1 MAKFGAS
8 QEGDQVDGPPLVR
21 ALIVTGDRRTA
32 ALIGEM
38 LQASWSDGL
47 VVAHAGKLMDATQE
61 LLEHTASCV
70 LLDLSEHD
78 DRIAAVEQ
86 IRTAAPDVPIVVLAE
101 RADED
106 EAVIVVKAGAQD
118 YLVRSELS
126 PALLRRSVMYAIE
139 RKRLEAQ
146 LAHRALHD
154 ALTGLPNR
162 ALFLDRLGVALDR
175 SRRNNAS
182 IAVLFLDV
190 DNFKQIND
198 SLGHAAGDRLLSGLA
213 DRLQS
218 MLRPMDTVAR
228 FGGDEFTFLFEELT
242 NEREVI
248 LIAERIGR
256 AVRLPIHLEQG
267 DTTVTVSIGI
277 SIVTDPTMPADAV
290 IREADSAMY
299 RAKQLGR
306 SRYEL
311 FDETSRQRAIDRLEL
326 ESALRQALERSELRV
341 HFQPKLSFE
350 ASALRV
356 TGLEALLRWEHPSR
370 GMLAP
375 SEFLQLA
382 EDSGLMLEIGQYVL
396 AQSLHHLLIWREHRP
411 DLTVTVNV
419 SARQLEDMSFVTL
432 LAGQLTAAGVDP
444 RAVCLDITE
453 RAAARNPDVSV
464 RAVQALKALGVKIA
478 IDDFGTGSSS
488 LSNLKQLAIDSIK
501 IHESLVGGLGRD
513 PGEAP
518 LVRAVIELGHALGV
532 EVVAE
537 GVENDAQL
545 DQLRALGCDG
555 AHGFLLGRPVPEEEV
570 LGLLIPAGVPAAQL
584 RS

>member
-1 MAKFGAS
+1 MANFGAR
-8 QEGDQVDGPPLVR
+8 QLGDQLESELPVR

-38 LQASWSDGL
+38 LQATWSDGL
-47 VVAHAGKLMDATQE
+47 VVAHAGQLSDATHE
-61 LLEHTASCV
+61 LLEHAASCV
-70 LLDLSEHD
+70 LLDLAGLA
-78 DRIAAVEQ
+78 DRVAAVEQ
-86 IRTAAPDVPIVVLAE
+86 IRTAAPDVPIVVLAGH
-101 RADED
+101 ADED
-106 EAVIVVKAGAQD
+106 EAVLVVKAGAQD
-118 YLVRSELS
+118 YLVRSDLS
-126 PALLRRSVMYAIE
+126 PALLRRSLMYAIE
-139 RKRLEAQ
+139 RKRLETQ

-154 ALTGLPNR
+154 PLTGLPNR

-228 FGGDEFTFLFEELT
+228 FGGDEFTFLFEELSSD
-242 NEREVI
+242 REVI

-256 AVRLPIHLEQG
+256 AVRLPIHLEEG

-277 SIVTDPTMPADAV
+277 SIVTDPTMPAEAV

-311 FDETSRQRAIDRLEL
+311 FDETSRQRAVERIEL
-326 ESALRQALERSELRV
+326 EGALRTALQRGELRV
-341 HFQPKLSFE
+341 HYQPKLSL
-350 ASALRV
+350 SAGAVRM
-356 TGLEALLRWEHPSR
+356 TGLEALLRWQHPTR

-375 SEFLQLA
+375 GEFLQLA
-382 EDSGLMLEIGQYVL
+382 EDTGLMLEIGQFVL
-396 AQSLHHLLIWREHRP
+396 ARSLHQLMIWREHRP
-411 DLTVTVNV
+411 DLTITVNV

-432 LAGQLTAAGVDP
+432 LSRELAVARVEP
-444 RAVCLDITE
+444 HAVCLDITE
-453 RAAARNPDVSV
+453 RATSRNPDVSL
-464 RAVQALKALGVKIA
+464 RSVQALKTLGVQIA

-488 LSNLKQLAIDSIK
+488 LANLKQLAIDSIK

-532 EVVAE
+532 EVFAE
-537 GVENDAQL
+537 GVESEAQL
-545 DQLRALGCDG
+545 EQLRALGCDG
-555 AHGFLLGRPVPEEEV
+555 AHGYLLGRPVPEDEV
-570 LGLLIPAGVPAAQL
+570 LGLLVPTGERPAQL

>member
-8 QEGDQVDGPPLVR
+8 QEGDQVDAPTLVR

-38 LQASWSDGL
+38 LQASWSNGL
-47 VVAHAGKLMDATQE
+47 VVVHAGQLTDATHE
-61 LLEHTASCV
+61 LLEHAASCV
-70 LLDLSEHD
+70 LLDLSEHE

-101 RADED
+101 HADED
-106 EAVIVVKAGAQD
+106 EAVTVVKAGAQD
-118 YLVRSELS
+118 YLIRSELS
-126 PALLRRSVMYAIE
+126 PGLLRRAVMYAIE

-154 ALTGLPNR
+154 PLTGLPNR

-198 SLGHAAGDRLLSGLA
+198 SLGHAAGDRVLSGLA

-242 NEREVI
+242 SEREVI

-256 AVRLPIHLEQG
+256 AVRLPIHLEEA
-267 DTTVTVSIGI
+267 DTAVTVSIGI
-277 SIVTDPTMPADAV
+277 SIVTDPMMPAETV

-311 FDETSRQRAIDRLEL
+311 FDETSRQRAVDRLEL
-326 ESALRQALERSELRV
+326 EGALRQALERSELRV
-341 HFQPKLSFE
+341 HFQPKLSFG
-350 ASALRV
+350 AGSLRV
-356 TGLEALLRWEHPSR
+356 TGLEALLRWQHPSR

-375 SEFLQLA
+375 SDFLQLA
-382 EDSGLMLEIGQYVL
+382 EDSGLMFEIGQYVL
-396 AQSLHHLLIWREHRP
+396 AHSLHQLLIWREHWP
-411 DLTVTVNV
+411 DLTITINV

-444 RAVCLDITE
+444 HAVCLDITE
-453 RAAARNPDVSV
+453 RAASRNPEVSV
-464 RAVQALKALGVKIA
+464 RAVQALKALGVTIA
-478 IDDFGTGSSS
+478 IDDFGTGASS

-501 IHESLVGGLGRD
+501 IHESLVGALGRD
-513 PGEAP
+513 PGDAQ

-570 LGLLIPAGVPAAQL
+570 LALLSPGSVSPIRATN
-584 RS
+584 

>member
-1 MAKFGAS
+1 LAKFGAS
-8 QEGDQVDGPPLVR
+8 QEGDQVDAATLVR

-38 LQASWSDGL
+38 LQASWSNGL
-47 VVAHAGKLMDATQE
+47 VVAHAGQLTDATHE
-61 LLEHTASCV
+61 LLEHAASCV
-70 LLDLSEHD
+70 LLDLSEHE

-86 IRTAAPDVPIVVLAE
+86 IRTAAPDVPIIVLAE
-101 RADED
+101 HADED
-106 EAVIVVKAGAQD
+106 EAVTVVKAGAQD
-118 YLVRSELS
+118 YLIRSELS
-126 PALLRRSVMYAIE
+126 PALLRRAVKYAIE

-154 ALTGLPNR
+154 PLTGLPNR

-242 NEREVI
+242 SEREVI

-256 AVRLPIHLEQG
+256 AVRLPIHLEEA

-277 SIVTDPTMPADAV
+277 SIVTDPTMPAETV

-311 FDETSRQRAIDRLEL
+311 FDETSRQRAVDRLEL
-326 ESALRQALERSELRV
+326 EGALRQALERSELRV

-350 ASALRV
+350 AGALRV
-356 TGLEALLRWEHPSR
+356 TGLEALLRWQHPSR

-396 AQSLHHLLIWREHRP
+396 AHSLHQLLIWREHRP
-411 DLTVTVNV
+411 DLTITINV

-432 LAGQLTAAGVDP
+432 LAGQLTAVGVDP
-444 RAVCLDITE
+444 HAVCLDITE
-453 RAAARNPDVSV
+453 RAASHNPDVSV

-478 IDDFGTGSSS
+478 IDDFGTGASS

-501 IHESLVGGLGRD
+501 IHESLVGALGRD
-513 PGEAP
+513 SGDAL

-537 GVENDAQL
+537 GVENVAQL

-570 LGLLIPAGVPAAQL
+570 LALLSPGSGSPIPTP
-584 RS
+584 S

>member
-1 MAKFGAS
+1 LAKFGAS
-8 QEGDQVDGPPLVR
+8 QEGEQVDAPALIR

-32 ALIGEM
+32 SLIGEM

-47 VVAHAGKLMDATQE
+47 MVSYAGQLTDATHE

-70 LLDLSEHD
+70 LLDLSEHE

-106 EAVIVVKAGAQD
+106 EAVIVVKSGAQD

-126 PALLRRSVMYAIE
+126 PALLRRAVTYAIE

-154 ALTGLPNR
+154 PLTGLPNR

-190 DNFKQIND
+190 DNFKQVND

-242 NEREVI
+242 TEREVI

-256 AVRLPIHLEQG
+256 AVRLPIHLEEG

-277 SIVTDPTMPADAV
+277 SVVTDPTIPAEAV

-311 FDETSRQRAIDRLEL
+311 FDEISRQRAVDRLEL
-326 ESALRQALERSELRV
+326 EGALRQALERSELRV

-350 ASALRV
+350 AGALRV
-356 TGLEALLRWEHPSR
+356 TGLEALLRWQHPSR

-375 SEFLQLA
+375 SDFLQLA

-396 AQSLHHLLIWREHRP
+396 AHSLHQLLIWREHLP
-411 DLTVTVNV
+411 DLTISVNV

-432 LAGQLTAAGVDP
+432 LAGQLSATGVDP
-444 RAVCLDITE
+444 RAVCVDITE
-453 RAAARNPDVSV
+453 RATSRNPDISV
-464 RAVQALKALGVKIA
+464 RAVQALKALGVRIA

-488 LSNLKQLAIDSIK
+488 LSDLKQLAIDSIK

-518 LVRAVIELGHALGV
+518 LVRAVIDLGHALGV

-545 DQLRALGCDG
+545 DQLRALGCDA

-570 LGLLIPAGVPAAQL
+570 LALLSPGSGTPIGAPN
-584 RS
+584 

>member
-1 MAKFGAS
+1 M
-8 QEGDQVDGPPLVR
+8 LVR
-21 ALIVTGDRRTA
+21 ALTVTGDRRTA

-38 LQASWSDGL
+38 LQASWSHGL
-47 VVAHAGKLMDATQE
+47 VVAHAGQLTDARQE
-61 LLEHTASCV
+61 LLEHAASCV
-70 LLDLSEHD
+70 LLDLSEHE

-86 IRTAAPDVPIVVLAE
+86 IRTAAPEVPIVVLAE
-101 RADED
+101 HADED
-106 EAVIVVKAGAQD
+106 EAVTVVKAGAQD
-118 YLVRSELS
+118 YLIRSELS
-126 PALLRRSVMYAIE
+126 PALLRRAVMYAIE
-139 RKRLEAQ
+139 RKRLEAR

-154 ALTGLPNR
+154 SLTGLPNR

-198 SLGHAAGDRLLSGLA
+198 SLGHAAGDRVLSGLA

-242 NEREVI
+242 SEREVI

-256 AVRLPIHLEQG
+256 AVRVPIHLEEA
-267 DTTVTVSIGI
+267 DTAVTVSIGI
-277 SIVTDPTMPADAV
+277 SIVTDPTMPAETV

-311 FDETSRQRAIDRLEL
+311 FDETSRQRAVDRLEL
-326 ESALRQALERSELRV
+326 EGALRQALERSELRV

-350 ASALRV
+350 AGAARV
-356 TGLEALLRWEHPSR
+356 TGLEALLRWQHPSR

-396 AQSLHHLLIWREHRP
+396 AHSLHQLLIWREHWP
-411 DLTVTVNV
+411 DLTITINV

-432 LAGQLTAAGVDP
+432 LAGQLTATGVDP
-444 RAVCLDITE
+444 HAVCLDISE
-453 RAAARNPDVSV
+453 RAASHNPDVSV

-488 LSNLKQLAIDSIK
+488 LPNLKQLAIDSIK
-501 IHESLVGGLGRD
+501 IHESLVGALGRD
-513 PGEAP
+513 PGDAP

-555 AHGFLLGRPVPEEEV
+555 AHGFLLGRPVPEDEV
-570 LGLLIPAGVPAAQL
+570 LELLSPGSGSPVRAPN
-584 RS
+584 

>member
-1 MAKFGAS
+1 LAKFGAS
-8 QEGDQVDGPPLVR
+8 QEGEQVDGPTLVR
-21 ALIVTGDRRTA
+21 ALIATGDRRTA

-38 LQASWSDGL
+38 LQAGWSDGL
-47 VVAHAGKLMDATQE
+47 VVAHAGQPTDATHE
-61 LLEHTASCV
+61 LLEHKASCV

-78 DRIAAVEQ
+78 DWIAAVEQ
-86 IRTAAPDVPIVVLAE
+86 VSAADPDVPIIVLAE

-106 EAVIVVKAGAQD
+106 EAMVVVKAGAQD

-154 ALTGLPNR
+154 PLTGLPNR

-198 SLGHAAGDRLLSGLA
+198 TLGHAAGDRLLSGLA
-213 DRLQS
+213 DRLHA

-242 NEREVI
+242 SEREVI

-256 AVRLPIHLEQG
+256 AVRPPIHLEEG

-277 SIVTDPTMPADAV
+277 SIVTDPTMPAETV

-299 RAKQLGR
+299 RAKQLGH

-311 FDETSRQRAIDRLEL
+311 FDETSRQRALDRLEL
-326 ESALRQALERSELRV
+326 EGALRQALERSELRV
-341 HFQPKLSFE
+341 HFQPRLSFE
-350 ASALRV
+350 VGAPRV
-356 TGLEALLRWEHPSR
+356 TGFEALLRWQHPSR

-375 SEFLQLA
+375 GEFLQLA
-382 EDSGLMLEIGQYVL
+382 EDGGLMLEIGQYVV
-396 AQSLHHLLIWREHRP
+396 AHSLHHLLIWREHRP
-411 DLTVTVNV
+411 DLTITVNV

-432 LAGQLTAAGVDP
+432 LAGQLSVAGVDP
-444 RAVCLDITE
+444 SAVCLDITE

-464 RAVQALKALGVKIA
+464 RAVQALKALGVQIA
-478 IDDFGTGSSS
+478 LDDFGTGSSS
-488 LSNLKQLAIDSIK
+488 LANLEQLGIDSIK
-501 IHESLVGGLGRD
+501 IHESLVGDLGRD

-518 LVRAVIELGHALGV
+518 LVRALIELGHALGV

-555 AHGFLLGRPVPEEEV
+555 AHGFLLGRPVPEEDV
-570 LGLLIPAGVPAAQL
+570 LALLVPPGEHATQL
-584 RS
+584 RR

>member
-8 QEGDQVDGPPLVR
+8 QDGDQVDAPTLVR

-47 VVAHAGKLMDATQE
+47 VVAHAGQLTDATHE
-61 LLEHTASCV
+61 LLEHAASCV
-70 LLDLSEHD
+70 LLDLSEHE

-101 RADED
+101 HADED

-126 PALLRRSVMYAIE
+126 PVLLRRSVMYAIE

-154 ALTGLPNR
+154 TLTGLPNR

-242 NEREVI
+242 SEREVI

-256 AVRLPIHLEQG
+256 AVRLPIHLEEG

-277 SIVTDPTMPADAV
+277 SIVTDPTMPAEAV

-326 ESALRQALERSELRV
+326 EGALRRALERSELRV

-350 ASALRV
+350 AGALRV
-356 TGLEALLRWEHPSR
+356 TGLEALLRWQHPSR

-375 SEFLQLA
+375 GEFLQLA

-396 AQSLHHLLIWREHRP
+396 AHSLHQLLIWREHRP
-411 DLTVTVNV
+411 DLTITVNV

-432 LAGQLTAAGVDP
+432 LAGQLTAAGVDA

-453 RAAARNPDVSV
+453 RAASRNPDVSV

-488 LSNLKQLAIDSIK
+488 LSSLKQLAIDSIK

-555 AHGFLLGRPVPEEEV
+555 GHGFLLGRPVPEEDV
-570 LGLLIPAGVPAAQL
+570 LALLVPPGEHAAQL
-584 RS
+584 RR

>member
-1 MAKFGAS
+1 LAKFGAS
-8 QEGDQVDGPPLVR
+8 QEGEQVAAPVLIR

-32 ALIGEM
+32 SLIGEM

-47 VVAHAGKLMDATQE
+47 VVSYAGQLTDATHE

-70 LLDLSEHD
+70 LLDLSEHE

-106 EAVIVVKAGAQD
+106 EAVIVVKSGAQD

-126 PALLRRSVMYAIE
+126 PALLRRAVTYAIE

-154 ALTGLPNR
+154 PLTGLPNR

-190 DNFKQIND
+190 DNFKQVND

-242 NEREVI
+242 TEREVI

-256 AVRLPIHLEQG
+256 AVRLPIHLEEG

-277 SIVTDPTMPADAV
+277 SIVTDPTMPAEAV

-311 FDETSRQRAIDRLEL
+311 FDEISRQRAVDRLEL
-326 ESALRQALERSELRV
+326 EGALRQALERSELRV

-350 ASALRV
+350 AGALRV
-356 TGLEALLRWEHPSR
+356 TGLEALLRWQHPSR

-375 SEFLQLA
+375 SDFLQLA

-396 AQSLHHLLIWREHRP
+396 AHSLHQLLIWREHRP
-411 DLTVTVNV
+411 DLTITINV

-444 RAVCLDITE
+444 HAVCLDITE
-453 RAAARNPDVSV
+453 GAASRNPDVSV

-478 IDDFGTGSSS
+478 IDDFGTGASS

-513 PGEAP
+513 PGDAP
-518 LVRAVIELGHALGV
+518 LVRAVIEFGHALGV

-570 LGLLIPAGVPAAQL
+570 LALLSPSSVSPIRATN
-584 RS
+584 

>member
-8 QEGDQVDGPPLVR
+8 QDGEQIDAPTLVR

-32 ALIGEM
+32 SLIGEM

-47 VVAHAGKLMDATQE
+47 VVAHAGQLTDATHE
-61 LLEHTASCV
+61 LLEHAASCV
-70 LLDLSEHD
+70 LLDLSEHE

-86 IRTAAPDVPIVVLAE
+86 LRTAAPDVPIVVLAE

-106 EAVIVVKAGAQD
+106 EAVIVVKSGAQD

-126 PALLRRSVMYAIE
+126 PALLRRAVMYAIE

-154 ALTGLPNR
+154 PLTGLPNR

-242 NEREVI
+242 SEREVI

-256 AVRLPIHLEQG
+256 AVRPPIHLEEA
-267 DTTVTVSIGI
+267 DTEVTVSVGI
-277 SIVTDPTMPADAV
+277 SIVSDPTMAAEAV

-311 FDETSRQRAIDRLEL
+311 FDETSRQRAVDRLEL
-326 ESALRQALERSELRV
+326 EGALRQALDRSELRV
-341 HFQPKLSFE
+341 HFQPELSFE
-350 ASALRV
+350 AGALRV
-356 TGLEALLRWEHPSR
+356 TGLEALLRWQHPTR

-382 EDSGLMLEIGQYVL
+382 EDSGMMLEIGQYVL
-396 AQSLHHLLIWREHRP
+396 AHSLHQLLIWREHHP
-411 DLTVTVNV
+411 DLTITMNV

-432 LAGQLTAAGVDP
+432 LAGQLAAAGVDP

-453 RAAARNPDVSV
+453 RAASRNPDVSI
-464 RAVQALKALGVKIA
+464 RAVHALKALGVKIA

-555 AHGFLLGRPVPEEEV
+555 AHGFLLGRPVPEEQV
-570 LGLLIPAGVPAAQL
+570 LELLSPGAGRPITAPN
-584 RS
+584 

>member
-8 QEGDQVDGPPLVR
+8 QEGDRVDAPTLVR

-38 LQASWSDGL
+38 LQASWSNGL
-47 VVAHAGKLMDATQE
+47 VVAHAGQLTDARHE
-61 LLEHTASCV
+61 LLEHAASCV
-70 LLDLSEHD
+70 LLDLSEHE
-78 DRIAAVEQ
+78 DRVAAVEQ

-101 RADED
+101 HADED
-106 EAVIVVKAGAQD
+106 EAVTVVKAGAQD
-118 YLVRSELS
+118 YLIRSELS
-126 PALLRRSVMYAIE
+126 PALLRRAVMYAIE

-154 ALTGLPNR
+154 PLTGLPNR

-190 DNFKQIND
+190 DNFKQVND

-242 NEREVI
+242 SEREVI

-256 AVRLPIHLEQG
+256 AVRLPMHLEEA

-277 SIVTDPTMPADAV
+277 SIVTDPTMPAETV
-290 IREADSAMY
+290 IREADAAMY

-311 FDETSRQRAIDRLEL
+311 FDEISRQRAVDRLEL
-326 ESALRQALERSELRV
+326 EGALRQALERSELRV
-341 HFQPKLSFE
+341 HFQPELSFE
-350 ASALRV
+350 TGALRV

-375 SEFLQLA
+375 SEFLELA

-396 AQSLHHLLIWREHRP
+396 AHSLDQLLIWREHRP
-411 DLTVTVNV
+411 DLTITINV
-419 SARQLEDMSFVTL
+419 SARQLEDMSFVTI

-444 RAVCLDITE
+444 DAVCLDITE
-453 RAAARNPDVSV
+453 RAASRNPDVSV

-478 IDDFGTGSSS
+478 IDDFGTGPSS

-501 IHESLVGGLGRD
+501 IHESLVGGLGRE

-518 LVRAVIELGHALGV
+518 LVRGVIELGHALGV

-570 LGLLIPAGVPAAQL
+570 LALLSPGAGSPVRAPN
-584 RS
+584 

>member
-8 QEGDQVDGPPLVR
+8 QEGDQVDAPTLVR

-38 LQASWSDGL
+38 LQASWSNGL
-47 VVAHAGKLMDATQE
+47 VVAHAGQLTDATHE
-61 LLEHTASCV
+61 LLEHAASCV
-70 LLDLSEHD
+70 LLDLSEHE

-101 RADED
+101 HADED
-106 EAVIVVKAGAQD
+106 EAVTVVKAGAQD
-118 YLVRSELS
+118 YLIRSELS
-126 PALLRRSVMYAIE
+126 PALLRRAVMYAIE

-154 ALTGLPNR
+154 PLTGLPNR

-242 NEREVI
+242 SEREVI

-256 AVRLPIHLEQG
+256 AVRLPIHLEEA

-277 SIVTDPTMPADAV
+277 SIVTDPTMPAETV

-311 FDETSRQRAIDRLEL
+311 FDETSRQRAVDRLEL
-326 ESALRQALERSELRV
+326 EGALRQALERSELRV

-350 ASALRV
+350 AGALRV
-356 TGLEALLRWEHPSR
+356 TGLEALLRWQH
-370 GMLAP
+370 
-375 SEFLQLA
+375 
-382 EDSGLMLEIGQYVL
+382 
-396 AQSLHHLLIWREHRP
+396 
-411 DLTVTVNV
+411 
-419 SARQLEDMSFVTL
+419 
-432 LAGQLTAAGVDP
+432 P
-444 RAVCLDITE
+444 RAGCSR
-453 RAAARNPDVSV
+453 RA
-464 RAVQALKALGVKIA
+464 
-478 IDDFGTGSSS
+478 SSCS
-488 LSNLKQLAIDSIK
+488 SP
-501 IHESLVGGLGRD
+501 RT
-513 PGEAP
+513 
-518 LVRAVIELGHALGV
+518 
-532 EVVAE
+532 
-537 GVENDAQL
+537 
-545 DQLRALGCDG
+545 
-555 AHGFLLGRPVPEEEV
+555 
-570 LGLLIPAGVPAAQL
+570 AG
-584 RS
+584 

>member
-1 MAKFGAS
+1 MAKFGVS
-8 QEGDQVDGPPLVR
+8 QEGDQVDAPTLVR

-38 LQASWSDGL
+38 LQASWSNGL
-47 VVAHAGKLMDATQE
+47 VVAHAGQLTDATHE
-61 LLEHTASCV
+61 LLQHAASCV
-70 LLDLSEHD
+70 LLDLSEHE

-101 RADED
+101 HADED
-106 EAVIVVKAGAQD
+106 EAVTVVKAGAQD
-118 YLVRSELS
+118 YLIRSELS
-126 PALLRRSVMYAIE
+126 PGLLRRAVMYAIE

-154 ALTGLPNR
+154 PLTGLPNR

-198 SLGHAAGDRLLSGLA
+198 SLGHAAGDRVLSGLA

-242 NEREVI
+242 SEREVI

-256 AVRLPIHLEQG
+256 AVRLPIHLEEA

-277 SIVTDPTMPADAV
+277 SIVTDPTMPAETV

-311 FDETSRQRAIDRLEL
+311 FDETSRQRAVDRLEL
-326 ESALRQALERSELRV
+326 EGALRQALERSELRV
-341 HFQPKLSFE
+341 HFQPKLSFG
-350 ASALRV
+350 AGSLRV
-356 TGLEALLRWEHPSR
+356 TGLEALLRWQHPSR

-375 SEFLQLA
+375 SDFLQLA
-382 EDSGLMLEIGQYVL
+382 EDSGLMFEIGQYVL
-396 AQSLHHLLIWREHRP
+396 AHSLHQLLIWREHWP
-411 DLTVTVNV
+411 DLTITINV

-444 RAVCLDITE
+444 HAVCLDITE
-453 RAAARNPDVSV
+453 RAASRNPDVSV

-478 IDDFGTGSSS
+478 IDDFGTGASS

-501 IHESLVGGLGRD
+501 IHESLVGALGRD
-513 PGEAP
+513 PGDAQ

-570 LGLLIPAGVPAAQL
+570 LALLSPGSVSPIRATN
-584 RS
+584 

>member
-1 MAKFGAS
+1 LAKFGAS
-8 QEGDQVDGPPLVR
+8 QEGDQVDAPTLVR

-38 LQASWSDGL
+38 LQASWSNGL
-47 VVAHAGKLMDATQE
+47 VVAHAGQLTDATHE
-61 LLEHTASCV
+61 LLEHAASCV
-70 LLDLSEHD
+70 LLDLSEHE

-101 RADED
+101 HADED
-106 EAVIVVKAGAQD
+106 EAVTVVKAGAQD
-118 YLVRSELS
+118 YLIRSELS
-126 PALLRRSVMYAIE
+126 PALLRRAVMYAIE

-154 ALTGLPNR
+154 PLTGLPNR

-242 NEREVI
+242 SEREVI

-256 AVRLPIHLEQG
+256 AVRLPIHLEQA

-277 SIVTDPTMPADAV
+277 SIVTDPTIPAETV

-311 FDETSRQRAIDRLEL
+311 FDETSRQRAVDRLEL
-326 ESALRQALERSELRV
+326 EGALRQALERSELRV

-350 ASALRV
+350 AGALRV
-356 TGLEALLRWEHPSR
+356 TGLEALLRWQHPSR

-375 SEFLQLA
+375 SEFLELA

-396 AQSLHHLLIWREHRP
+396 AHSLHQLLIWREHRP
-411 DLTVTVNV
+411 DLTITINV

-432 LAGQLTAAGVDP
+432 LAGQLTAVGVDP
-444 RAVCLDITE
+444 HAVCLDITE
-453 RAAARNPDVSV
+453 RAASRNPDVSV

-478 IDDFGTGSSS
+478 IDDFGTGASS

-501 IHESLVGGLGRD
+501 IHESLVGALGRD
-513 PGEAP
+513 PGDAP

-570 LGLLIPAGVPAAQL
+570 LALLSPGSGSPISTPN
-584 RS
+584 

>member
-1 MAKFGAS
+1 
-8 QEGDQVDGPPLVR
+8 
-21 ALIVTGDRRTA
+21 
-32 ALIGEM
+32 
-38 LQASWSDGL
+38 
-47 VVAHAGKLMDATQE
+47 
-61 LLEHTASCV
+61 
-70 LLDLSEHD
+70 
-78 DRIAAVEQ
+78 
-86 IRTAAPDVPIVVLAE
+86 
-101 RADED
+101 
-106 EAVIVVKAGAQD
+106 
-118 YLVRSELS
+118 
-126 PALLRRSVMYAIE
+126 MYSIE

-154 ALTGLPNR
+154 ELTGLPNR

-190 DNFKQIND
+190 DNFKHIND

-228 FGGDEFTFLFEELT
+228 IGGDEFTFLFEELT
-242 NEREVI
+242 TEREVI

-256 AVRLPIHLEQG
+256 AVRLPIHLEEG

-277 SIVTDPTMPADAV
+277 TIVTDPTMAAEAV

-311 FDETSRQRAIDRLEL
+311 FDEVSRQRAVDRLEL
-326 ESALRQALERSELRV
+326 EGALRQALERSELRV

-350 ASALRV
+350 AGALRV
-356 TGLEALLRWEHPSR
+356 TGLEALLRWQHPSR

-382 EDSGLMLEIGQYVL
+382 EDSGLMLEIGQFVL
-396 AQSLHHLLIWREHRP
+396 AHSLHQLLIWHEHRP
-411 DLTVTVNV
+411 DLTITLNV

-444 RAVCLDITE
+444 RSVCLDITE
-453 RAAARNPDVSV
+453 AAASRNPDVSV
-464 RAVQALKALGVKIA
+464 RSVQALKALGVKIA
-478 IDDFGTGSSS
+478 IDDFGTGASS
-488 LSNLKQLAIDSIK
+488 LANLKQLAIDSIK

-513 PGEAP
+513 PGDAP

-532 EVVAE
+532 EVIAE

-555 AHGFLLGRPVPEEEV
+555 AHGFFLGRPVPEDEV
-570 LGLLIPAGVPAAQL
+570 LALLAPGPTGVRAP
-584 RS
+584 

>member
-1 MAKFGAS
+1 LAKFGAS
-8 QEGDQVDGPPLVR
+8 QARDELDAPAPVR

-32 ALIGEM
+32 ALTGEM

-47 VVAHAGKLMDATQE
+47 VVAHASHLSDATYE
-61 LLEHTASCV
+61 LLAHTASCV
-70 LLDLSEHD
+70 LLDLSD
-78 DRIAAVEQ
+78 VGDRIAAVEQ
-86 IRTAAPDVPIVVLAE
+86 IRTAAPDVPIVVLAD

-106 EAVIVVKAGAQD
+106 EAVTIVKAGAQD

-126 PALLRRSVMYAIE
+126 PALLRRSLMYAIE

-242 NEREVI
+242 SDREVI

-256 AVRLPIHLEQG
+256 AVRLPIHLEEG

-277 SIVTDPTMPADAV
+277 SIVTDPTMPAEAV

-311 FDETSRQRAIDRLEL
+311 FDETSRQRAADRLEL
-326 ESALRQALERSELRV
+326 EGALRQALERSELRV
-341 HFQPKLSFE
+341 HFQPKLAFE
-350 ASALRV
+350 SGALRV
-356 TGLEALLRWEHPSR
+356 TGLEALLRWQHPSR

-382 EDSGLMLEIGQYVL
+382 EDTGLMLEIGQYVL
-396 AQSLHHLLIWREHRP
+396 AHSLHQLVIWREHRP
-411 DLTVTVNV
+411 DLTITVNV

-432 LAGQLTAAGVDP
+432 LSGQLTAAGVDP
-444 RAVCLDITE
+444 RSVWLDITE
-453 RAAARNPDVSV
+453 RAASRNPDVSV
-464 RAVQALKALGVKIA
+464 RSVQALKALGVKIA
-478 IDDFGTGSSS
+478 IDDFGTGASS
-488 LSNLKQLAIDSIK
+488 LASFKQLAIDAIK

-555 AHGFLLGRPVPEEEV
+555 AHGFFLGRPVPEEEV
-570 LGLLIPAGVPAAQL
+570 LAMLIAPGEHATQL

>member
-1 MAKFGAS
+1 LAKFGAS
-8 QEGDQVDGPPLVR
+8 QDGEQIDAPTLVR

-32 ALIGEM
+32 SLIGEM

-47 VVAHAGKLMDATQE
+47 VVAHAGQLTDATHE
-61 LLEHTASCV
+61 LLEHAASCV
-70 LLDLSEHD
+70 LLDLSEHE

-86 IRTAAPDVPIVVLAE
+86 LRTAAPDVPIVVLAE

-106 EAVIVVKAGAQD
+106 EAVVVVKSGAQD

-126 PALLRRSVMYAIE
+126 PALLRRAVMYAIE

-154 ALTGLPNR
+154 PLTGLPNR

-242 NEREVI
+242 SEREVI

-256 AVRLPIHLEQG
+256 AVRLPIHLEEA
-267 DTTVTVSIGI
+267 DTDVTVSIGI
-277 SIVTDPTMPADAV
+277 SIVSDPTMAAEAV

-311 FDETSRQRAIDRLEL
+311 FDETSRQRAVDRLEL
-326 ESALRQALERSELRV
+326 EGALRQALERSELRV

-350 ASALRV
+350 AGALRV
-356 TGLEALLRWEHPSR
+356 TGLEALLRWQHPTR

-396 AQSLHHLLIWREHRP
+396 AHSLHQLLIWREHHP
-411 DLTVTVNV
+411 DLTITMNV

-432 LAGQLTAAGVDP
+432 LAGQLAAAGVDP

-453 RAAARNPDVSV
+453 RAASRNPDVSI

-518 LVRAVIELGHALGV
+518 LVRAVIDLGHALGV

-555 AHGFLLGRPVPEEEV
+555 AHGFLLGRPVPEEQV
-570 LGLLIPAGVPAAQL
+570 LELLSPGSGRPITAPN
-584 RS
+584 

>member
-1 MAKFGAS
+1 MAKFGVS
-8 QEGDQVDGPPLVR
+8 QEGDQVDAPTLVR

-38 LQASWSDGL
+38 LQASWSNGL
-47 VVAHAGKLMDATQE
+47 VVAHAGQLTDATHE
-61 LLEHTASCV
+61 LLQHAASCV
-70 LLDLSEHD
+70 LLDLSEHE

-101 RADED
+101 HADED
-106 EAVIVVKAGAQD
+106 EAVTVVKAGAQD
-118 YLVRSELS
+118 YLIRSELS
-126 PALLRRSVMYAIE
+126 PGLLRRAVMYAIE

-154 ALTGLPNR
+154 PLTGLPNR

-242 NEREVI
+242 SEREVI

-256 AVRLPIHLEQG
+256 AVRLPIHLEEA
-267 DTTVTVSIGI
+267 DTAVTVSIGI
-277 SIVTDPTMPADAV
+277 SIVTDPMMPAETV

-311 FDETSRQRAIDRLEL
+311 FDETSRQRAVDRLEL
-326 ESALRQALERSELRV
+326 EGALRQALERSELRV
-341 HFQPKLSFE
+341 HFQPKLSCE
-350 ASALRV
+350 AGALRV
-356 TGLEALLRWEHPSR
+356 TGLEALLRWQHPSR

-396 AQSLHHLLIWREHRP
+396 AHSLHQLLIWREHRP
-411 DLTVTVNV
+411 DLTITINV

-432 LAGQLTAAGVDP
+432 LAGQLTATGVDP
-444 RAVCLDITE
+444 HAVCLDISE
-453 RAAARNPDVSV
+453 RAASRNPDLSI

-478 IDDFGTGSSS
+478 IDDFGTGASS

-501 IHESLVGGLGRD
+501 IHESLVGALGRD
-513 PGEAP
+513 PGDAQ

-570 LGLLIPAGVPAAQL
+570 LALLSPSSVSPIRATN
-584 RS
+584 

>member
-1 MAKFGAS
+1 LAQFGAG
-8 QEGDQVDGPPLVR
+8 QAREELDVPAPVR

-32 ALIGEM
+32 AIIGEM

-47 VVAHAGKLMDATQE
+47 VVAHASHLSDATDE
-61 LLEHTASCV
+61 LLAHTASCV
-70 LLDLSEHD
+70 LLDLSD
-78 DRIAAVEQ
+78 VVGRIPGVEQ
-86 IRTAAPDVPIVVLAE
+86 IRTAAPDVPIVVLADH
-101 RADED
+101 ADED
-106 EAVIVVKAGAQD
+106 EAVMIVKAGAQD
-118 YLVRSELS
+118 CLVRSELS
-126 PALLRRSVMYAIE
+126 PALLRRSLMYAIE

-242 NEREVI
+242 SDREVI

-256 AVRLPIHLEQG
+256 AVRLPIHLEEG

-277 SIVTDPTMPADAV
+277 SIVTDPTMPAEAV

-311 FDETSRQRAIDRLEL
+311 FDETSRQRAADRLEL
-326 ESALRQALERSELRV
+326 EGALRQALERSELRV
-341 HFQPKLSFE
+341 HFQPKLAFE
-350 ASALRV
+350 SGALRV
-356 TGLEALLRWEHPSR
+356 TGLEALLRWQHPSR

-382 EDSGLMLEIGQYVL
+382 EDTGLMLEIGQYVL
-396 AQSLHHLLIWREHRP
+396 AHSLQQLVIWREHRP
-411 DLTVTVNV
+411 DLTITVNV
-419 SARQLEDMSFVTL
+419 SARQLENTSFVTQ
-432 LAGQLTAAGVDP
+432 LARQLSVAGVDP
-444 RAVCLDITE
+444 RSVCLDITE
-453 RAAARNPDVSV
+453 RAASRNPDVSV
-464 RAVQALKALGVKIA
+464 RSVQALKALGVKIA
-478 IDDFGTGSSS
+478 IDDFGTGASS
-488 LSNLKQLAIDSIK
+488 LTSLKQLGIDAIK

-518 LVRAVIELGHALGV
+518 LVAAVIELGHALGV
-532 EVVAE
+532 EVFAE
-537 GVENDAQL
+537 GVESDAQL

-555 AHGFLLGRPVPEEEV
+555 AHGFFLGRPVPEEEV
-570 LGLLIPAGVPAAQL
+570 LGLLIPPGEPASQL
-584 RS
+584 RP

>member
-8 QEGDQVDGPPLVR
+8 QEGDPADGPTLVR

-47 VVAHAGKLMDATQE
+47 VVAHAGQLMDATQE

-78 DRIAAVEQ
+78 DRIAAVQQ

-326 ESALRQALERSELRV
+326 EGALRQALERSELRL

-350 ASALRV
+350 AGALRV

-396 AQSLHHLLIWREHRP
+396 AHSLHHLLIWREHRP

-419 SARQLEDMSFVTL
+419 SARQLDDMSFVTL

-453 RAAARNPDVSV
+453 RVAARNPDVSV
-464 RAVQALKALGVKIA
+464 RAIQALKALGVKIA

-570 LGLLIPAGVPAAQL
+570 LGLLIPAGLPAAQL

>member
-1 MAKFGAS
+1 LAKFGAS
-8 QEGDQVDGPPLVR
+8 QEGDQVDAATLVR

-38 LQASWSDGL
+38 LQASWSNGL
-47 VVAHAGKLMDATQE
+47 VVAHAGQLTDATHE
-61 LLEHTASCV
+61 LLEHAASCV
-70 LLDLSEHD
+70 LLDLSEHED
-78 DRIAAVEQ
+78 GIAAVEQ
-86 IRTAAPDVPIVVLAE
+86 IRTAAPDVPIIVLAE
-101 RADED
+101 HADED
-106 EAVIVVKAGAQD
+106 EAVTVVKAGAQD
-118 YLVRSELS
+118 YLIRSELS
-126 PALLRRSVMYAIE
+126 PALLRRAVKYAIE

-154 ALTGLPNR
+154 PLTGLPNR

-242 NEREVI
+242 SEREVI

-256 AVRLPIHLEQG
+256 AVRLPIHLEEA

-277 SIVTDPTMPADAV
+277 SIVTDPTMPAETV

-311 FDETSRQRAIDRLEL
+311 FDETSRQRAVDRLEL
-326 ESALRQALERSELRV
+326 EGALRQALERSELRV

-350 ASALRV
+350 AGALRV
-356 TGLEALLRWEHPSR
+356 TGLEALLRWQHPSR

-396 AQSLHHLLIWREHRP
+396 AHSLHQLLIWREHRP
-411 DLTVTVNV
+411 DLTITINV

-432 LAGQLTAAGVDP
+432 LAGQLTAVGVDP
-444 RAVCLDITE
+444 HAVCLDITE
-453 RAAARNPDVSV
+453 RAASHNPDVSV

-478 IDDFGTGSSS
+478 IDDFGTGASS

-501 IHESLVGGLGRD
+501 IHESLVGALGRD
-513 PGEAP
+513 SGDAL

-537 GVENDAQL
+537 GVENVAQL

-570 LGLLIPAGVPAAQL
+570 LALLSPGSGSPIPTP
-584 RS
+584 S